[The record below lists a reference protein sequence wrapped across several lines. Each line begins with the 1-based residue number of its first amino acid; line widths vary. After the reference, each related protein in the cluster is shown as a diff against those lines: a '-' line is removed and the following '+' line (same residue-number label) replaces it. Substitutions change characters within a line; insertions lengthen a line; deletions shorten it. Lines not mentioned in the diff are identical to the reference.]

1 MDQSAPAIAL
11 GKSAGR
17 TGWRVADRWP
27 ALGMLIAALTFRD
40 YGLGWDDFTH
50 AQYGDL
56 LLSLYTS
63 GFHDTRALSFVN
75 LYLYGGGFDMA
86 AALLAKVLPFDLFE
100 TRRLLGAA
108 IGIAGLA
115 ITWRIGRRIGGPLA
129 GLLALV
135 LLATCPLY
143 YGHMFINPKD
153 APFAV
158 AMALF
163 LLGLVRLLDQYP
175 KPCPT
180 TLFIVGLGFGLSI
193 GSRIMAG
200 FGVLE
205 ALGALA
211 LLFAIE
217 ARTDGMRAAG
227 RRIGHA
233 RCSLLI
239 PSAILAYAVMALIWP
254 WGVANPLNPVN
265 AIEIFSHFFE
275 KPWRELFDGA
285 LIEPPDMP
293 RSYVPTL
300 LGAQAAGDS
309 PAYGRLRRA
318 LARCSQHFVREH
330 RRACAPSFSPSRS
343 PPILPI
349 AVTVIDAP
357 GDVQRRPAF
366 RVRAAAARGRR
377 RTGRRMDRN
386 LDREPAHGS
395 AVRRWPRSL

>member
-1 MDQSAPAIAL
+1 MDVSSPSIAIAAPADRLARH
-11 GKSAGR
+11 SAER
-17 TGWRVADRWP
+17 LADRLAWVVL
-27 ALGMLIAALTFRD
+27 AMLGVAAALTFRD

-56 LLSLYTS
+56 LLSLYSS
-63 GFHDTRALSFVN
+63 GFHDTRALTFVN

-86 AALLAKVLPFDLFE
+86 AALFAKVLPFDLFE

-115 ITWRIGRRIGGPLA
+115 ITWRIGRRVGGALA

-143 YGHMFINPKD
+143 YGHMFMYPKD

-163 LLGLVRLLDQYP
+163 LLGLIRLLDQYP

-193 GSRIMAG
+193 GSRVLAG

-205 ALGALA
+205 AIGALA
-211 LLFAIE
+211 LLLTIE
-217 ARTDGMRAAG
+217 ARAGGIRAAG
-227 RRIGHA
+227 RRLGH
-233 RCSLLI
+233 LLVVLI

-254 WGVANPLNPVN
+254 WGVAHPLNPVY

-275 KPWRELFDGA
+275 KPWRELFDGM

-293 RSYVPTL
+293 RSYVPML
-300 LGAQAAGDS
+300 LGLKLPELFLLLGGAGVLGTFAAAFRSSIS
-309 PAYGRLRRA
+309 PRFRAIHFAVA
-318 LARCSQHFVREH
+318 LAAV
-330 RRACAPSFSPSRS
+330 
-343 PPILPI
+343 LPI
-349 AVTVIDAP
+349 AATVIA
-357 GDVQRRPAF
+357 RPA
-366 RVRAAAARGRR
+366 
-377 RTGRRMDRN
+377 
-386 LDREPAHGS
+386 
-395 AVRRWPRSL
+395 

>member
-1 MDQSAPAIAL
+1 MDVSSPSIAIAAPADRLARH
-11 GKSAGR
+11 SAER
-17 TGWRVADRWP
+17 LADRLAWVVL
-27 ALGMLIAALTFRD
+27 AMLGVAAALTFRD

-56 LLSLYTS
+56 LLSLYSS
-63 GFHDTRALSFVN
+63 GFHDTRALTFVN

-86 AALLAKVLPFDLFE
+86 AALFAKVLPFDLFE

-115 ITWRIGRRIGGPLA
+115 ITWRIGRRVGGALA

-143 YGHMFINPKD
+143 YGHMFMNPKD

-163 LLGLVRLLDQYP
+163 LLGLIRLLDQYP

-193 GSRIMAG
+193 GSL
-200 FGVLE
+200 V
-205 ALGALA
+205 

-217 ARTDGMRAAG
+217 ARAGGIRAAG
-227 RRIGHA
+227 RRLGH
-233 RCSLLI
+233 LLLVLI

-254 WGVANPLNPVN
+254 WGVAHPLNPVY

-275 KPWRELFDGA
+275 KPWRELFDGM

-293 RSYVPTL
+293 RSYVPML
-300 LGAQAAGDS
+300 LGLKLPELFLLLGGAGVLGAFAAAFRSGIS
-309 PAYGRLRRA
+309 PRFRAIHFAVA
-318 LARCSQHFVREH
+318 LAAV
-330 RRACAPSFSPSRS
+330 
-343 PPILPI
+343 LPI
-349 AVTVIDAP
+349 AATVIA
-357 GDVQRRPAF
+357 RPA
-366 RVRAAAARGRR
+366 
-377 RTGRRMDRN
+377 
-386 LDREPAHGS
+386 
-395 AVRRWPRSL
+395 